1 MADLMK
7 ERIRQVLAD
16 AGRLAIP
23 VETIGDTDDLY
34 AAGLSSHASVSV
46 MLGLEDDFDVEFP
59 DAMLTRAVFASI
71 DAMADGLR
79 QLTVDAA

>member
-1 MADLMK
+1 MPDAMK
-7 ERIRQVLAD
+7 ERIRKVLAES
-16 AGRLAIP
+16 GRLSVPMESVA
-23 VETIGDTDDLY
+23 DADDLY

-46 MLGLEDDFDVEFP
+46 MLGLEDDP

-79 QLTVDAA
+79 QLTSTAA

>member
-1 MADLMK
+1 MPDAMK
-7 ERIRQVLAD
+7 ERIRKVLAES
-16 AGRLAIP
+16 GRLSVPMESVA
-23 VETIGDTDDLY
+23 DADDLY

-79 QLTVDAA
+79 QLTSTAA